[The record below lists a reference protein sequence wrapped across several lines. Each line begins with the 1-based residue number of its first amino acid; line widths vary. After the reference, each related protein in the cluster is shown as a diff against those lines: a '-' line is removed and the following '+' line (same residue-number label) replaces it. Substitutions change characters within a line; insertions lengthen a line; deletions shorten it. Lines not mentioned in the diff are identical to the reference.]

1 MPISTLE
8 LLAPAKNLAIG
19 KAAITHG
26 ADAVYIGGPAFSAR
40 YQANN
45 SIEEIAELATFA
57 HRYHAKIFVA
67 LNTIFHD
74 EELEAVAQLIDQLFQ
89 AEVDALII
97 QDMAI
102 LELNLPPI
110 ALHASTQCD
119 IRTPAKAK
127 FLAEVGLSQLVLARE
142 LSLVEIAETQ
152 QVIGDKAVLEYFIHG
167 ALCVAFSGQCYMSHA
182 ETGRSANRG
191 DCSQACRLPYTL
203 KNAAGEIIA
212 FDKHLLSM
220 KDNDQTNNLEALVN
234 AGIRSFKIEGRYKD
248 INYVKNNTAH
258 YRQHLDAILAAR
270 SDLKP
275 ASSGRVDYAFVPDPQ
290 KTFQR
295 GSTDYFAHGRQ
306 ENSIAAFDSPKFLG
320 IPVAEIISLKNNCL
334 GVQLKPEITLRNGDG
349 VSFLYRR
356 ESKGFTINAIREAH
370 LPKWGKMIWLTA
382 NDNSIFNALDANALA
397 GQVLYRNRDHAW
409 EESLKQASAE
419 RRLGVRFLLQENQN
433 GLILQAIDEDNNI
446 AIQKLAVT
454 NKARQPEKLAEQWQ
468 AQLSRLGDSL
478 FYWQGL
484 DLSLNYQ
491 WFVTV
496 SQMNQ
501 LRRDILTALLAERLR
516 RYIRPQRQ
524 PALEPAPVYPLEQLS
539 YLANVYNNLARKFYA
554 RHGVKIMDPAFEA
567 HQTDQEVSLMITKH
581 CLRFSFQLC
590 PKQAKGITGVQGQIR
605 AEPLF
610 LSNGQE
616 HYTLTFDCR
625 PCEMHIRGKIKKNII
640 KQLPPGSQPI
650 KFFPQKS

>member
-8 LLAPAKNLAIG
+8 LLAPAKNITIG

-40 YQANN
+40 YQASNA
-45 SIEEIAELATFA
+45 IEEIAELTTFA

-67 LNTIFHD
+67 FNTIFHD
-74 EELEAVAQLIDQLFQ
+74 QELEEAERLIQALFH

-97 QDMAI
+97 QDMAV

-127 FLAEVGLSQLVLARE
+127 FLADVGLSQLVLARE
-142 LSLVEIAETQ
+142 LSLAEIKETQ
-152 QVIGDKAVLEYFIHG
+152 QAVGEKAVLEYFIHG

-191 DCSQACRLPYTL
+191 DCSQPCRLPYTL
-203 KNAAGEIIA
+203 RNAAGEIIA
-212 FDKHLLSM
+212 YDKYLLSM
-220 KDNDQTNNLEALVN
+220 KDNDQTNNLEALIT

-248 INYVKNNTAH
+248 INYVKNITAH
-258 YRQHLDAILAAR
+258 YRQQLDAILAQR
-270 SDLKP
+270 PDLKP
-275 ASSGRVDYAFVPDPQ
+275 ASSGRVQYAFVPDPQ

-306 ENSIAAFDSPKFLG
+306 ENNIAAFDSPKFLG
-320 IPVAEIISLKNNCL
+320 IPIAHIITLKNNRL
-334 GVQLKPEITLRNGDG
+334 GIKLNDGVALRNGDG

-356 ESKGFTINAIREAH
+356 ESKGFTINAITEEIQV
-370 LPKWGKMIWLTA
+370 KQEKIYWLTP
-382 NDNSIFNALDANALA
+382 NDSTIFNGLDSNALA

-409 EESLKQASAE
+409 EESLKQTSAE
-419 RRLGVRFLLQENQN
+419 RRLGVRFSLQENQN
-433 GLILQAIDEDNNI
+433 GLILQAIDEDGI
-446 AIQKLAVT
+446 HVTQQFAVT
-454 NKARQPEKLAEQWQ
+454 DKARQPEKLSEQWQ
-468 AQLSRLGDSL
+468 VQLSRLGDSL

-484 DLSLNYQ
+484 DLSLKYQ
-491 WFVTV
+491 WFVPV

-501 LRRDILTALLAERLR
+501 LRRETLDALMAARLR
-516 RYIRPQRQ
+516 HYVRPTRQ
-524 PALEPAPVYPLEQLS
+524 PSLQPAPIYPWEQLS
-539 YLANVYNNLARKFYA
+539 YLSNVYNKLARNFYE
-554 RHGVKIMDPAFEA
+554 RHGVKIIDPAFEA
-567 HQTDQEVSLMITKH
+567 HQEDQEVSLMITKH

-610 LSNGQE
+610 LSNGQDD
-616 HYTLTFDCR
+616 YTLTFDCR
-625 PCEMHIRGKIKKNII
+625 SCEMHIRGKMKKNII
-640 KQLPPGSQPI
+640 KQIPPGAQPI
-650 KFFPQKS
+650 TFFSKK